1 MTDKIISKYKNG
13 NYNVIIFED
22 GTKIRYNDLDSLE
35 PEFPESF
42 DMKITNKCPYS
53 CKYCHEKSF
62 SNGLE
67 SNLDDEDIQE
77 FLNNLHSGTEI
88 AIGGGA
94 VTYYPQLYRLL
105 EYFKERNIIAS
116 ITVNQR
122 ELYDNKK
129 IIDYLIE
136 KKLIYGLGISFTE
149 PDDDL
154 YNEILKYP
162 NTVIHLIASVHTL
175 DIFEAFI
182 RKGAKILILGY
193 KNFGRGEY
201 WYKEN
206 KSNVDRNI
214 ELLSDKL
221 PEYIERAK
229 LLSFD
234 NLALDQLNVKNNLTD
249 EEWNTFYMGNDGNY
263 TAYVDLVNKQ
273 CAKSSTSTERY
284 FIKDFDKMWNK
295 LKYKKGD

>member
-1 MTDKIISKYKNG
+1 MDKIISKYKNG

-53 CKYCHEKSF
+53 CKYCHEKSY

-67 SNLDDEDIQE
+67 SNLDDKDIQE

-162 NTVIHLIASVHTL
+162 NTVIHLIAGVHTL

-221 PEYIERAK
+221 PEYIKRAK

-284 FIKDFDKMWNK
+284 FIKDFNAMWNE